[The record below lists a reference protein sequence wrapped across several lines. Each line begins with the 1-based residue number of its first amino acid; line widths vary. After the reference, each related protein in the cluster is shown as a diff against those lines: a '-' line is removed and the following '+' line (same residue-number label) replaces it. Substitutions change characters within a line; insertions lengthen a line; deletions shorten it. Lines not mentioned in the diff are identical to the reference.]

1 MKEDRASKGD
11 WLWAIVPGFV
21 CLVLIV
27 GLSDYSRAVVV
38 YAVGLWVL
46 VQVGYVAVSGL
57 RRMERE
63 SSSQRKGDAIRLV
76 VAGAGLVMLVASAL
90 AWWPPR
96 SGPEIPASVLTGILS
111 VFYAVLL
118 ALFFRKGWRTKNRPA
133 NPYGR
138 GQH

>member
-1 MKEDRASKGD
+1 MGEDRAGKGD
-11 WLWAIVPGFV
+11 LLWATVPGFV

-27 GLSDYSRAVVV
+27 ALSVYSRAVLA

-63 SSSQRKGDAIRLV
+63 SGSQRKGDAIRLV
-76 VAGAGLVMLVASAL
+76 VAGAGLAMLVVSTWM
-90 AWWPPR
+90 WWPP
-96 SGPEIPASVLTGILS
+96 SGGLEIFASVLTGLLL

-118 ALFFRKGWRTKNRPA
+118 ALFFR
-133 NPYGR
+133 
-138 GQH
+138 